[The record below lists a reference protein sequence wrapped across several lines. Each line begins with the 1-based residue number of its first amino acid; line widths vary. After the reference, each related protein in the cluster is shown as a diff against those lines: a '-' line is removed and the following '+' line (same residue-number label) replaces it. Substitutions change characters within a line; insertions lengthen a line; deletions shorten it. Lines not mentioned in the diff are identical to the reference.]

1 MFIHLGFFLH
11 HLLLF
16 FKFAFVFCS
25 VDFSVNLT
33 TTNIITH
40 QGNTIDLT
48 AYVTKG
54 QPNKTIEVQWLRN
67 EMKIVNTS
75 RLNVEIKRLSPL
87 NVSYVYSKL
96 RIQNVT
102 LFDTGRKILIS
113 TLLVSM

>member
-1 MFIHLGFFLH
+1 MCYSSGFFLH

-75 RLNVEIKRLSPL
+75 RLNVEIKRYPPL
-87 NVSYVYSKL
+87 NLSYVSYVYSRL
-96 RIQNVT
+96 RIKNMN
-102 LFDTGRKILIS
+102 LFDKGRKILI
-113 TLLVSM
+113 